1 MIDHLPEDVQ
11 RRMMEKLLGKDNV
24 SRLTNRPEGA
34 RKFRPSAVII
44 SYEFYRMHDGAYRN
58 WRINRIENGRQ
69 EVHRDYMDKDECRSE
84 VISLRAKGFTVR
96 ELTIGIPRAYA
107 NRTSPKGRIDV
118 GNRKKIIDELKDF
131 RF

>member
-1 MIDHLPEDVQ
+1 MIEHLPEDVQ

-24 SRLTNRPEGA
+24 DRLETHKTG
-34 RKFRPSAVII
+34 RKFRPTAVIVT
-44 SYEFYRMHDGAYRN
+44 YEFYRMHDGAYRN
-58 WRINRIENGRQ
+58 WRINRVENGRQ
-69 EVHRDYMDKDECRSE
+69 EVHRDYLDKDECRSE

-96 ELTIGIPRAYA
+96 ELTIGLPRAYA

-118 GNRKKIIDELKDF
+118 GNRKKIMDELKDF

>member
-1 MIDHLPEDVQ
+1 MIEHLPEDVQ

-24 SRLTNRPEGA
+24 ARLANRPDGG
-34 RKFRPSAVII
+34 RRFRPSAVIV

-69 EVHRDYMDKDECRSE
+69 EVHLERLDEADCRNE
-84 VISLRAKGFTVR
+84 AIALRSKGFTVR
-96 ELTIGIPRAYA
+96 ELTIGLPRAYA

-118 GNRKKIIDELKDF
+118 GNRKKIMDELKDF